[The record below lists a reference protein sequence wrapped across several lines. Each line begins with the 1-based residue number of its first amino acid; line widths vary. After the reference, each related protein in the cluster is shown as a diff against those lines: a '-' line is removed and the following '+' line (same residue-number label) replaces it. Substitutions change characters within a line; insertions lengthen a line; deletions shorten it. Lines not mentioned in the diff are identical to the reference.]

1 MSIADEARAQAA
13 LEAEARRLGVQPFEL
28 RMARA
33 VPDDV
38 MRDIVADQRRGVA
51 QPSGLAAE
59 SDAPRRSMPRGVAV
73 GAEIPLAPP
82 PGVALCDRIADH
94 FAALDRVE
102 RARRLGGGG

>member
-1 MSIADEARAQAA
+1 MSGIAEEAQAQA
-13 LEAEARRLGVQPFEL
+13 ELEAEARRLGVQPFEL

-38 MRDIVADQRRGVA
+38 MRGIVRDQRRGVA
-51 QPSGLAAE
+51 QRSGLAAE
-59 SDAPRRSMPRGVAV
+59 SDAPRQSVPRVAV
-73 GAEIPLAPP
+73 GVEIPLTPP
-82 PGVALCDRIADH
+82 PGVALVDRIAEA